1 MTKIVSPSR
10 ESPVAETT
18 ANIRIVDTHGQED
31 REVLSTRTSYMNTG
45 QEAGTKCNPLGDILL
60 LVPSIHNQ
68 LTINRILS
76 DNRHMICIIGTHK
89 PIQLEISSCDRQQ
102 PVFGNVLLL
111 ASNKENEIVKTDLG
125 NVFKQILCK

>member
-1 MTKIVSPSR
+1 MTKVVSPSR

-45 QEAGTKCNPLGDILL
+45 QEAGTTCNPLGDILL
-60 LVPSIHNQ
+60 IVPSIHNQ
-68 LTINRILS
+68 LTINRIS
-76 DNRHMICIIGTHK
+76 DNRNMISIIGTHK

-102 PVFGNVLLL
+102 PVFGIVLL
-111 ASNKENEIVKTDLG
+111 ASNKENKIVKTDLG
-125 NVFKQILCK
+125 NVFKQISCK

>member
-1 MTKIVSPSR
+1 MTKVVSPSR

-18 ANIRIVDTHGQED
+18 DNIRIVATHGQEN

-68 LTINRILS
+68 LTINRIS
-76 DNRHMICIIGTHK
+76 DNRHMISIIGTHK

-102 PVFGNVLLL
+102 PVFGIVLL
-111 ASNKENEIVKTDLG
+111 ASNKENKIVKTDLG
-125 NVFKQILCK
+125 NVF

>member
-1 MTKIVSPSR
+1 VTKVVSPSR

-18 ANIRIVDTHGQED
+18 ANIRIVATHGQEN

-68 LTINRILS
+68 LTINRIS
-76 DNRHMICIIGTHK
+76 DNRHMISIIGTHK

-102 PVFGNVLLL
+102 PVFGIVLL
-111 ASNKENEIVKTDLG
+111 ASNKENKIVKTDLG
-125 NVFKQILCK
+125 NVFKQISCK

>member
-18 ANIRIVDTHGQED
+18 ANIRIVATHGQEN

-68 LTINRILS
+68 LTINRIS
-76 DNRHMICIIGTHK
+76 DNRHMISIIGTHK

-102 PVFGNVLLL
+102 PVFGIVLL
-111 ASNKENEIVKTDLG
+111 ASNKENKIVKTDLG
-125 NVFKQILCK
+125 NVFKQISCK

>member
-1 MTKIVSPSR
+1 VTKIVSPSR

-45 QEAGTKCNPLGDILL
+45 QEAGSKCNPLGDILL

-68 LTINRILS
+68 LTINRIS
-76 DNRHMICIIGTHK
+76 DNRHMISIIGTHK

-102 PVFGNVLLL
+102 PVFGIVLL
-111 ASNKENEIVKTDLG
+111 ASNKENKIVKTDLG
-125 NVFKQILCK
+125 NVF

>member
-45 QEAGTKCNPLGDILL
+45 QEAGSKCNPLGDILL

-68 LTINRILS
+68 LTINRIS
-76 DNRHMICIIGTHK
+76 DNRHMISIIGTQK

-102 PVFGNVLLL
+102 PVFGIVLL
-111 ASNKENEIVKTDLG
+111 ASNKENKIVKTDLG
-125 NVFKQILCK
+125 NVF

>member
-18 ANIRIVDTHGQED
+18 ANIRIVATHGQEN

-45 QEAGTKCNPLGDILL
+45 QEAGSKCNPLGDILL

-68 LTINRILS
+68 LTINRIS
-76 DNRHMICIIGTHK
+76 DNRHMISIIGTHK

-102 PVFGNVLLL
+102 PVFGIVLL
-111 ASNKENEIVKTDLG
+111 ASNKENKIVKTDLG
-125 NVFKQILCK
+125 NVF

>member
-1 MTKIVSPSR
+1 VTKIVSPSR

-18 ANIRIVDTHGQED
+18 ANIRIVATHGQEN

-45 QEAGTKCNPLGDILL
+45 QEAGSKCNPLGDILL

-68 LTINRILS
+68 LTINRIS
-76 DNRHMICIIGTHK
+76 DNRHMISIIGTHK

-102 PVFGNVLLL
+102 PVFGIVLL
-111 ASNKENEIVKTDLG
+111 ASNKENKIVKTDLG
-125 NVFKQILCK
+125 NVF

>member
-1 MTKIVSPSR
+1 MTKVVSPSR

-18 ANIRIVDTHGQED
+18 ANIRIVATHGQEN

-45 QEAGTKCNPLGDILL
+45 QEAGTTCNPLGDILL
-60 LVPSIHNQ
+60 IIPSSIHNQ
-68 LTINRILS
+68 LTINKIS
-76 DNRHMICIIGTHK
+76 DNRNMISIIGTQK

>member
-68 LTINRILS
+68 LTINRIS
-76 DNRHMICIIGTHK
+76 DNRHMISIIGTHK

-102 PVFGNVLLL
+102 PVFGIVLL
-111 ASNKENEIVKTDLG
+111 ASNKENKIVKTDLG
-125 NVFKQILCK
+125 NVFKQISCK

>member
-1 MTKIVSPSR
+1 VTKIVSPSR

-45 QEAGTKCNPLGDILL
+45 QEEAGTKCNPLGDILL

-68 LTINRILS
+68 LTINRIS
-76 DNRHMICIIGTHK
+76 DNRHMISIIGTHK

-102 PVFGNVLLL
+102 PVFGIVLL
-111 ASNKENEIVKTDLG
+111 ASNKENKIVKTDLG
-125 NVFKQILCK
+125 NVF

>member
-18 ANIRIVDTHGQED
+18 ANIRIVATHGQEN

-60 LVPSIHNQ
+60 IIPSIHNQ
-68 LTINRILS
+68 LTINRIS
-76 DNRHMICIIGTHK
+76 DNRHMISIIGTHK

-102 PVFGNVLLL
+102 PVFGIVLL
-111 ASNKENEIVKTDLG
+111 ASNKENKIVKTDLG
-125 NVFKQILCK
+125 NVFKQISCK

>member
-45 QEAGTKCNPLGDILL
+45 QEAGTTCNPLGDILL
-60 LVPSIHNQ
+60 IVPSIHNQ
-68 LTINRILS
+68 LTINRIS
-76 DNRHMICIIGTHK
+76 DNRNMISIIGTHK

-102 PVFGNVLLL
+102 PVFGIVLL
-111 ASNKENEIVKTDLG
+111 ASNKENKIVKTDLG
-125 NVFKQILCK
+125 NVFKQISCK